1 MSRPLCP
8 HCQRPPRTCL
18 CQWVRPTPNQVSV
31 LILQHPSEVG
41 RAKNTAGLLG
51 LSLSQCETRVGE
63 QWPEAELRAL
73 LDPHRQPVLLY
84 PQTDDLPAPRF
95 EPGRGM
101 APERYQLLILDG
113 TWRKSRKM
121 LYLNPLLQ
129 NLPRL
134 ALTDTPESRY
144 RIRRARKPG
153 QLSTLEASCYALAHL
168 EGGRVDYNALLEAFD
183 GFNEQHLAFRP
194 SSHA

>member
-1 MSRPLCP
+1 MSRALCP
-8 HCQRPPRTCL
+8 HCRRPVRTCL
-18 CQWVRPTPNQVSV
+18 CQWVRPTPNETAL
-31 LILQHPSEVG
+31 LILQHPSEVSQ
-41 RAKNTAGLLG
+41 AKNSAGLLS
-51 LSLSQCETRVGE
+51 LSLARCETHVGE
-63 QWPEAELRAL
+63 HWPERELRAL
-73 LDPHRQPVLLY
+73 LASDRQPVLLY
-84 PQTDDLPAPRF
+84 PETDDLPAPRI
-95 EPGRGM
+95 EPEGSADPGR
-101 APERYQLLILDG
+101 RQLIVLDG

-129 NLPRL
+129 TLPRL

-168 EGGRVDYNALLEAFD
+168 EGGRIDYSALLEAFD

-194 SSHA
+194 GQP